1 MSLVV
6 ISETLR
12 RHVSSAAYL
21 VSVSFLIVIAV
32 GATFL
37 SGQPGQWRSFAA
49 LLVYVAGAQLIGPEF
64 SSGTLQLILAKP
76 INRSIY
82 LLSRWAGVVLAM
94 WCAMW
99 LAFAADAI
107 VLLGAGARIPWSRM
121 LSVTFGLSWSTML
134 VCAVLAFFGSFL
146 RSYFNIGLF
155 FALQAVLGM
164 AVTLIA
170 QIRPGMPGMIGA
182 MARFFDAN
190 PLIESAIIAVDRN
203 LFPDIPFRI
212 DVDWVLLVASNTA
225 VLLLLA
231 CLLFRRREVPY
242 GAD

>member
-1 MSLVV
+1 MSVVV
-6 ISETLR
+6 ISETVR
-12 RHVSSAAYL
+12 RHITSVAYL
-21 VSVSFLIVIAV
+21 LFVAFLVVIAV

-37 SGQPGQWRSFAA
+37 SGQPGQWRTFAG
-49 LLVYVAGAQLIGPEF
+49 LLVFIAGAQLIGPEF

-76 INRSIY
+76 INRSVY
-82 LLSRWAGVVLAM
+82 LLSRWAGVVLAI

-99 LAFAADAI
+99 IAFAADAI
-107 VLLGAGARIPWSRM
+107 VLLGAGARVPWLRM
-121 LSVTFGLSWSTML
+121 LSVTFALSWNAML

-146 RSYFNIGLF
+146 RSYLNIGLY
-155 FALQAVLGM
+155 FALQAVLAM
-164 AVTLIA
+164 ALAAIE
-170 QIRPGMPGMIGA
+170 QLRPDMPGVIGA
-182 MARFFDAN
+182 AVRFFDAN
-190 PLIESAIIAVDRN
+190 PLIGASIAALSRN

-212 DVDWVLLVASNTA
+212 DVEWVLLIASNTT